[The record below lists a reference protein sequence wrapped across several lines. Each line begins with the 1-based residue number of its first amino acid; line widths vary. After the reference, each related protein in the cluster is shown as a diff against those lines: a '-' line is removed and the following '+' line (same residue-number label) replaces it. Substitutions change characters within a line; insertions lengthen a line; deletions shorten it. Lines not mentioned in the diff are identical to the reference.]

1 VQETSLPGFTRGKDV
16 QDKLDNIDLRI
27 LELLQADAGLSASE
41 IADRVGLSPSP
52 CWRRIRRLEEI
63 GIVRGR
69 VALLDRRRL
78 GLKVMVMA
86 QVRFAGRGRQALE
99 EFEAAIAG
107 FPEVV
112 ECFMLM
118 GENDFILKVV
128 TRDVEGYEHFLR
140 HRLSRLPVVQSVN
153 SSMVMGEVKNTTVLP
168 LQFVRDEPEALR

>member
-1 VQETSLPGFTRGKDV
+1 MQE
-16 QDKLDNIDLRI
+16 KLDSIDLRI

-41 IADRVGLSPSP
+41 VAEKVGLSSSP

-63 GIVRGR
+63 GVLRRR
-69 VALLDRRRL
+69 VALLDRRNL
-78 GLKVMVMA
+78 GLNVMVMA

-99 EFEAAIAG
+99 EFEAAVAG

-118 GENDFILKVV
+118 GETDFILKVV

-140 HRLSRLPVVQSVN
+140 NKLSRLPVVQNVN
-153 SSMVMGEVKNTTVLP
+153 SSMVMAVVKNSTELP
-168 LQFVRDEPEALR
+168 LQLVADGLREGR

>member
-1 VQETSLPGFTRGKDV
+1 VQE
-16 QDKLDNIDLRI
+16 KLDSIDLRI

-41 IADRVGLSPSP
+41 VAEKVGLSSSP

-63 GIVRGR
+63 GVLRRR
-69 VALLDRRRL
+69 VALLDRRNL
-78 GLKVMVMA
+78 GLNVMVMA

-99 EFEAAIAG
+99 EFEAAVAG

-118 GENDFILKVV
+118 GETDFILKVV

-140 HRLSRLPVVQSVN
+140 NKLSRLPVVQNVN
-153 SSMVMGEVKNTTVLP
+153 SSMVMAVVKNSTELP
-168 LQFVRDEPEALR
+168 LQLVADGLREGR